1 MDEVAR
7 SSVWTIDRE
16 NVITSVGGDWDAFAA
31 GNEAA
36 ALCGSSVVGRSL
48 FEFIDG
54 EETQRIYRLL
64 LRRVRALDAPIL
76 VPFRCDSPEMRRY
89 MRLEIEPL
97 RERAVEFRGVLVA
110 AEPRP
115 HLRLLAR
122 NAPRS
127 EPLLVSCSFCLR
139 IRLPDDEWVEAEDA
153 VVRLGLLA
161 RERIP
166 RLAHGVCP
174 ACKAKLYDRLDDVGE
189 PPTTS

>member
-1 MDEVAR
+1 MDEEGR

-16 NVITSVGGDWDAFAA
+16 NVITSVGGDWDAFAT

-36 ALCGSSVVGRSL
+36 SLCGTSVVGRSL

-76 VPFRCDSPEMRRY
+76 VPFRCDSPELRRH

-97 RERAVEFRGVLVA
+97 RERAIEFRGVFVA
-110 AEPRP
+110 AERRP
-115 HLRLLAR
+115 LLRLVAR
-122 NAPRS
+122 NASRS
-127 EPLLVSCSFCLR
+127 EALLVSCSFCLR
-139 IRLPDDEWVEAEDA
+139 IRLAGDEWVEAEDA

-174 ACKAKLYDRLDDVGE
+174 ACKARLYDRKNDVGE
-189 PPTTS
+189 PPATS

>member
-1 MDEVAR
+1 MDAVGR

-16 NVITSVGGDWDAFAA
+16 NVITAVGGDWDAFAA

-36 ALCGSSVVGRSL
+36 SLCGASVVGHSL

-54 EETQRIYRLL
+54 EETRRIYRLL

-76 VPFRCDSPEMRRY
+76 VPFRCDSPELRRH

-97 RERAVEFRGVLVA
+97 RERAIEFRSVLVA

-115 HLRLLAR
+115 HLRLVER
-122 NAPRS
+122 DAPRS
-127 EPLLVSCSFCLR
+127 EALLVSCSFCLR
-139 IRLPDDEWVEAEDA
+139 IRLPDEEWVEAEDA
-153 VVRLGLLA
+153 VVRLGLLV
-161 RERIP
+161 RERTP

-174 ACKAKLYDRLDDVGE
+174 ACKAKLHERLDGVGE
-189 PPTTS
+189 PPATS

>member
-36 ALCGSSVVGRSL
+36 ALCGSGVVGRSL

-76 VPFRCDSPEMRRY
+76 VPFRCDSPEMRRD

-97 RERAVEFRGVLVA
+97 SERAIEFRGVLVA
-110 AEPRP
+110 AEPRA

-139 IRLPDDEWVEAEDA
+139 IRLSDDEWVEAEDA